1 VTDQPWVLLDTDVW
15 SWLYGRKKR
24 THPEATRWR
33 AALTGRSIVISTQTR
48 AEVLTWLAQGELGP
62 ERAGAIEG
70 QLNRTRTVPVTE
82 DVVRAYARLTA
93 ECRRRAL
100 GLHDKKH
107 TGDRWVAAT
116 AIAIDAPLL
125 TLDGIF
131 HNAPGLQVLA
141 SS

>member
-1 VTDQPWVLLDTDVW
+1 MADQPWVLLDTDVW
-15 SWLYGRKKR
+15 SWLYSRKRR

-33 AALTGRSIVISTQTR
+33 AALIGRGTVISTQTR

-62 ERAGAIEG
+62 ERTGAIEG
-70 QLNRTRTVPVTE
+70 QLDNTRTVPVTE
-82 DVVRAYARLTA
+82 GVVRAYAELTA

-131 HNAPGLQVLA
+131 HNAPGLRLLA
-141 SS
+141 SR